1 MRNHAG
7 RRADFFY
14 RCSDG
19 SDAVD
24 VHAFSMERT
33 MYVVAKGTEWKRES
47 VLKFGSQ
54 WRRNLTPAWVPDFI
68 KEPLGFSDPVRLA
81 SGFLKH
87 LECVI
92 CSRFTGVEPGEW
104 KVIFI
109 GHSRGAALAELMA
122 HQAADHL
129 RAPVFAVVL
138 FGAMATRRLGRAFFP
153 TPLSLRGRIFSFV
166 AKGDVVPSVS
176 RFLAG
181 VRPEHELISIEG
193 GSPQP
198 YETMEKCSPHNMRNY
213 ICLLEKY
220 YDTEILPRLAM
231 KGLPPQP
238 LVYPAAATTPWSD
251 LPWEELLSESSHAC
265 DIRMSDIYDA
275 SSGTPKYEEW
285 LINSGIKQ
293 YVMDASARAQ
303 PVAFKKVTYAN
314 TPPLS
319 AMHLLRILSC
329 THPK

>member
-1 MRNHAG
+1 MATADTGVEDANASPGYCFTERTPNSRRTEVCQSADAVARQPPLLEKELLRFSATLARLAYKPQAEAKVVRNHAG

-104 KVIFI
+104 KES
-109 GHSRGAALAELMA
+109 G
-122 HQAADHL
+122 
-129 RAPVFAVVL
+129 
-138 FGAMATRRLGRAFFP
+138 
-153 TPLSLRGRIFSFV
+153 
-166 AKGDVVPSVS
+166 PSTS
-176 RFLAG
+176 
-181 VRPEHELISIEG
+181 
-193 GSPQP
+193 
-198 YETMEKCSPHNMRNY
+198 
-213 ICLLEKY
+213 
-220 YDTEILPRLAM
+220 
-231 KGLPPQP
+231 
-238 LVYPAAATTPWSD
+238 
-251 LPWEELLSESSHAC
+251 
-265 DIRMSDIYDA
+265 
-275 SSGTPKYEEW
+275 
-285 LINSGIKQ
+285 
-293 YVMDASARAQ
+293 
-303 PVAFKKVTYAN
+303 
-314 TPPLS
+314 
-319 AMHLLRILSC
+319 
-329 THPK
+329 